1 MATVR
6 KVLISEQT
14 SNPNSPQ
21 NSQIL
26 SRQIRLK
33 IASLMRL
40 VALPFLQFASISKQG
55 GTNHRNTGYT
65 SVPRSSKGYSHTYS
79 TWIPLSRLQRIYR
92 LRHLTLGV
100 VGSSRLSIGN
110 QLMKSDRVYFFSRNS
125 EERWDSIA

>member
-1 MATVR
+1 MNN
-6 KVLISEQT
+6 IQT
-14 SNPNSPQ
+14 QIGTTAKKKQSPQ
-21 NSQIL
+21 PY
-26 SRQIRLK
+26 QIRLK
-33 IASLMRL
+33 MISLIRL
-40 VALPFLQFASISKQG
+40 VVLPSLQFASILKQG